1 LGREGAEEMSEDS
14 AAIERRV
21 RRAAK
26 LLFYKRHRQPGVRGW
41 ELRRALG
48 GGYPRIIELLNERLE
63 ALDLQ
68 VRTVNEAAAGEEIRE
83 GSREDLDRA
92 RFYVTLRGPL
102 STTDLIMSGWRVDD
116 VAALIVAVA
125 LIVSRGGKA
134 ARTDVEA
141 ILREKLPGW
150 RIEQNLN
157 RFVRLGYLAQEENG
171 ILYVGW
177 RSRAEIDEKLLLRL
191 ILGEPMTV
199 RPTQ

>member
-1 LGREGAEEMSEDS
+1 MGREGAEEMSEDS

-68 VRTVNEAAAGEEIRE
+68 VRTVNEAAAGEVRE
-83 GSREDLDRA
+83 GSGEDLDRA
-92 RFYVTLRGPL
+92 RFYVTLRGSL

-125 LIVSRGGKA
+125 LIGSRGGKA

>member
-1 LGREGAEEMSEDS
+1 MSEDS

-83 GSREDLDRA
+83 GSGEDLDRA
-92 RFYVTLRGPL
+92 RFYVTLRGSL

>member
-1 LGREGAEEMSEDS
+1 MSEDS

-48 GGYPRIIELLNERLE
+48 GGYTRIIELLNERLE

-68 VRTVNEAAAGEEIRE
+68 VRTVNEAQAGEETRE
-83 GSREDLDRA
+83 GSEEDLDRA
-92 RFYVTLRGPL
+92 RFYVTLRGSL

-116 VAALIVAVA
+116 VAALTVAVA

-134 ARTDVEA
+134 ARTDVET

-191 ILGEPMTV
+191 ILGEPMTAV
-199 RPTQ
+199 RLTT

>member
-83 GSREDLDRA
+83 GSGEDLDRA

-116 VAALIVAVA
+116 VAALIVTVA